1 MGRRKGKP
9 TWQNMWHKSPENVS
23 DKAFERWEELQE
35 KISDGMQRTIDKL
48 EMEMKHEHKLG
59 EPRQIRSTLDLEM
72 IDIYS
77 SVIAFVRQIPRINKT
92 EDDKLDALYDHFVM
106 SDQG

>member
-1 MGRRKGKP
+1 
-9 TWQNMWHKSPENVS
+9 
-23 DKAFERWEELQE
+23 
-35 KISDGMQRTIDKL
+35 
-48 EMEMKHEHKLG
+48 
-59 EPRQIRSTLDLEM
+59 M